1 MLGRLFLKYTGICKL
16 DCEDGRHM
24 NRQMH
29 THIYT
34 FSPSGRKRE
43 RLGEGKRIKEEKS
56 LKSVKAFMTNVC
68 YLLFIVL
75 KAMVIVYESLQIIL
89 FLQRV

>member
-1 MLGRLFLKYTGICKL
+1 
-16 DCEDGRHM
+16 M
-24 NRQMH
+24 NRQIH
-29 THIYT
+29 THI
-34 FSPSGRKRE
+34 FILFLPQAEIGW
-43 RLGEGKRIKEEKS
+43 GEGKRIKEEKS

-89 FLQRV
+89 FLQRVYSMTCLKGIYMK